1 MLNIAHIVLLCSP
14 NLHFCCLCWLLI
26 LIIDAF
32 MFTNSVLWLILIFSP
47 PSFSRW
53 KQESILYSLSCF
65 LINVGKAISFK
76 CHWVATAWASH
87 YGLFYLFLGCA
98 CCVWNFLCQGL
109 SLCHS
114 SYLSQ
119 SSDNTRSLAHFD
131 TKELLGHY
139 YYLHFTDNK
148 KKQRPKS
155 MPICHTAGKWQKK
168 QVNADTLLPRSV
180 LWHTTLYHFSNGR
193 EKLGGCHPKECPM
206 RLNFYFVLY
215 F

>member
-119 SSDNTRSLAHFD
+119 SSDNTRSLTCCSTREFLIIIIFFIIYFKVACSCFFLPSCLFRAAPVAYGNSQAMGWIGAAAPGLHHSHSN
-131 TKELLGHY
+131 TRSEPLL
-139 YYLHFTDNK
+139 
-148 KKQRPKS
+148 RPTPQL
-155 MPICHTAGKWQKK
+155 MA
-168 QVNADTLLPRSV
+168 TLDP
-180 LWHTTLYHFSNGR
+180 
-193 EKLGGCHPKECPM
+193 
-206 RLNFYFVLY
+206 
-215 F
+215 